1 MPSRIR
7 LVALLLFGSGF
18 CALIYQTTWLREF
31 RLIFGGST
39 AATAAVLGVFMAGL
53 GFGGIILGR
62 RSESKA
68 RPLAFYARLE
78 LLIAASAALSPL
90 LVLAAR
96 YFYIALG
103 GTETMGMPL
112 GTIVR
117 LILVALILGT
127 PTFLMGGTL
136 PAAARAVVAPDDI
149 TRRAVGIL
157 YGTNTL
163 GAVAGAVAGTFYCF
177 ENFGNRMTLWLAAV
191 LNVLV
196 SVIAFYVSKSTPEPK
211 LGSQLHRESDKAEIG
226 AEAHPAFVFTAAGL
240 VGFSFFLMELVWYRM
255 LGPLLGGSTF
265 SFGLILAVA
274 LFGIGLG
281 GAAYALFGLKR
292 LASLQF
298 FAFTCAAEA
307 FFIAVPYALGDRI
320 AMAAMLLRPLGTIG
334 FYGHVVAWTTLCS
347 IVVFPA
353 ALVSGLQFPL
363 LIALLGEGRKCVGS
377 QTGAAYAWNTTGA
390 LIGSLAGGFGFIPML
405 SAPGAWR
412 IVIVFLCTLAV
423 VATLLASRKS
433 WRWVR
438 TTVPLFTVGLAL
450 LMLAAIGP
458 TAFWR
463 HSEIGVGRLAQFEA
477 SPNELRNIV
486 HGIRR
491 QTMWETDGVESSVA
505 ISNRSGLAFIVNGK
519 TDGNA
524 KGDAGTQVMCG
535 LIGAALHP
543 NPAKALVVGLGTG
556 STAGWLAAVP
566 GVERVD
572 VMELE
577 PAILKVAE
585 SCAPANHNA
594 LKNPKLHIS
603 IGDAREQL
611 LTTREKYDIIVSEPS
626 NPYRAGVAGLFTRE
640 FYASIDRCLKPGGMF
655 FQWVQAYDVDDR
667 TIQILYRT
675 LGLVFPN
682 IESWQTKAS
691 DLLLLASHDPV
702 RYDAQTLR
710 ARLAEEPFKSALLA
724 AWQANG
730 LEDFLGHYVGDGTV
744 AAALQHLQSGPV
756 NTDDRTVIEF
766 AFARSVNLTNG
777 FQLANLRAS
786 AHDAHADRPQLIA
799 GEIDW
804 SLVDEARL
812 SMFASL
818 SKAEPFHTRLTA
830 EQRARAAAFVSYM
843 QGDLPAAL
851 RQWRAQTEEPKTLSE
866 LELVAECLAA
876 DGDNAALRY
885 IEKLREALPLE
896 AKAIQSELSWRE
908 RRPQEAVD
916 ALEGFFLALRED
928 PWPAEELIKRS
939 LSRAEAIANSDRSK
953 VASGLLYDALR
964 VPLCVFNNEADRLG
978 TVLAIGIYLDGD
990 NPGEYS
996 RAAIEAFEPHVLW
1009 VHKFLEV
1016 RKACYA
1022 ASHSPRSEQASRDF
1036 DEFMKHEASTSDVAT
1051 LAKAIGTQSA
1061 EKAPSESSTQAQS
1074 TGRH

>member
-18 CALIYQTTWLREF
+18 CALIYQTAWLREF
-31 RLIFGGST
+31 RLIFGAST
-39 AATAAVLGVFMAGL
+39 AATAAVLGIFMAGL

-62 RSESKA
+62 RSDTKA

-96 YFYIALG
+96 YFYIVLG
-103 GTETMGMPL
+103 GTSTMGMPL

-177 ENFGNRMTLWLAAV
+177 ENFGNHVTLWLAAA
-191 LNVLV
+191 LNVLI

-211 LGSQLHRESDKAEIG
+211 PGSQLHRESDKAEIG
-226 AEAHPAFVFTAAGL
+226 AKAHPTFVFTAAGL

-281 GAAYALFGLKR
+281 GAAYPLFGLKR

-334 FYGHVVAWTTLCS
+334 FYGHVIAWTTLCS

-353 ALVSGLQFPL
+353 AFVSGLQFPL

-377 QTGAAYAWNTTGA
+377 HTGAAYAWNTTGA
-390 LIGSLAGGFGFIPML
+390 LIGSLAGGFGFLPML
-405 SAPGAWR
+405 SGPGAWR
-412 IVIVFLCTLAV
+412 LVIVFLCALAV

-433 WRWVR
+433 WRPVR

-450 LMLAAIGP
+450 MMLAAIGP

-463 HSEIGVGRLAQFEA
+463 HSEIGVGRLAQFQGA
-477 SPNELRNIV
+477 PNEMRDTV
-486 HGIRR
+486 HKIRR
-491 QTMWETDGVESSVA
+491 HTMWETDGIESGVA
-505 ISNRSGLAFIVNGK
+505 LSNANGLAFIVNGRV
-519 TDGNA
+519 DGNA
-524 KGDAGTQVMCG
+524 KRDAGTQVMLG

-543 NPAKALVVGLGTG
+543 NPVKALIVGLGTG
-556 STAGWLAAVP
+556 SSAGWIAAAP
-566 GVERVD
+566 TIEQVD
-572 VMELE
+572 VIELE
-577 PAILKVAE
+577 PAIVKVAE
-585 SCAPANHNA
+585 RCTPVNHNA
-594 LKNPKLHIS
+594 LLNPKLHIK
-603 IGDAREQL
+603 IGDAREVL
-611 LTTREKYDIIVSEPS
+611 LTTHEKYDVVASEPS

-640 FYASIDRCLKPGGMF
+640 YYQSIDRCLRPDGMF
-655 FQWVQAYDVDDR
+655 LQWVQAYEIDDR
-667 TIQILYRT
+667 TLQIVYRT
-675 LGLVFPN
+675 LGSVFSN
-682 IESWQTKAS
+682 IESWETQAG
-691 DLLLLASHDPV
+691 DLVLLASHQPI
-702 RYDAQTLR
+702 RYDVGALR
-710 ARLAEEPFKSALLA
+710 TRLAEEPFKSALAA
-724 AWQANG
+724 AWRANG
-730 LEDFLGHYVGDGTV
+730 LEDFLGHYVGNAAV
-744 AAALQHLQSGPV
+744 AEAFQRLAVGPL
-756 NTDDRTVIEF
+756 NTDDRTVVEF
-766 AFARSVNLTNG
+766 SFARSMNLTNG
-777 FQLANLRAS
+777 FQIANLRAS

-818 SKAEPFHTRLTA
+818 SKAEPFHTRLTDQ
-830 EQRARAAAFVSYM
+830 QRARAAAFVSYM

-866 LELVAECLAA
+866 LELVAECLAV

-885 IEKLREALPLE
+885 IGKLANVLPLE
-896 AKAIQSELSWRE
+896 AEAIQAELSWRD

-916 ALEGFFLALRED
+916 TLDRFFLALRDD

-939 LSRAEAIANSDRSK
+939 MSRAEAIANSDRSK
-953 VASGLLYDALR
+953 VASALLYDALR

-990 NPGEYS
+990 NPGDYT

-1022 ASHSPRSEQASRDF
+1022 ATHSPRAEQASRDF

-1051 LAKAIGTQSA
+1051 LAKAIATRSA
-1061 EKAPSESSTQAQS
+1061 EKASSESSTQSQN